1 MPGVASAVT
10 DETHEG
16 LTTNDSDDYEDVT
29 IKIEF
34 ALLQTLLCSFY
45 LFQFKCCKTFWQLK
59 SNGLYQSSGKGKEN
73 CLAFTSSTKREII
86 RHFHFVV
93 MQLRQR
99 NVEKS
104 VIHVQS
110 CCFETYCFFAF
121 LVAVAVDDVKAQVS
135 SLFQAFR

>member
-1 MPGVASAVT
+1 
-10 DETHEG
+10 
-16 LTTNDSDDYEDVT
+16 
-29 IKIEF
+29 
-34 ALLQTLLCSFY
+34 
-45 LFQFKCCKTFWQLK
+45 
-59 SNGLYQSSGKGKEN
+59 
-73 CLAFTSSTKREII
+73 
-86 RHFHFVV
+86 
-93 MQLRQR
+93 MQLQQR